1 MIETLKENNMPFDMI
16 PTDIDFAVE
25 FEETKFNG
33 KKYVI
38 NADTGEYLGVVGKDF
53 NCASHGDF
61 FRNVVETA
69 TKELGFNELEGSTLK
84 FSSARNGAWAMLDIT
99 LPNVTETIVT
109 DKHETSIGNRIIGLH
124 GIDGSCSNQ
133 VFFGAI
139 DYFCTN
145 GMITGDHDKIRR
157 KNTSNFSLEAFVSE
171 LRRSRSDFYDRAA
184 KLQTWAQTSLK
195 GLDIKA
201 LLDDIIGSER
211 KSKQMFELY
220 NHEASVRG
228 HNKWSLYSAFTN
240 YASYADDRNGFNLRK
255 TSNDTNAISMWGR
268 EQEVNKWVSNERF
281 LMAA

>member
-1 MIETLKENNMPFDMI
+1 MPFDMI
-16 PTDIDFAVE
+16 PDHIDFDVE

-33 KKYVI
+33 KKYVL
-38 NADTGEYLGVVGKDF
+38 NANTGEYLGVVGKDF

-61 FRNVVETA
+61 FRNVVDTA
-69 TKELGFNELEGSTLK
+69 TNELGFEELQNSK
-84 FSSARNGAWAMLDIT
+84 MNFSSARNGAWAMLDIS
-99 LPNVTETIVT
+99 LPNVTETITT

-124 GIDGSCSNQ
+124 GVDGSCSNQ

-139 DYFCTN
+139 DFFCTN

-184 KLQTWAQTSLK
+184 KLQVWANTSLK
-195 GLDIKA
+195 DGDVLS
-201 LLDDIIGSER
+201 LLEDIISSER

-228 HNKWSLYSAFTN
+228 HNKWALYSAFTN
-240 YASYADDRNGFNLRK
+240 YASYADDRNGFSLRK
-255 TSNDTNAISMWGR
+255 TSNDTNAISMWSR
-268 EQEVNKWVSNERF
+268 EQEVTKWVSDSRF
-281 LMAA
+281 LQLEAA